1 MTGQI
6 PERTKTMQIIIRALR
21 CVVAAYKG
29 ADQKLTGQGLPGL
42 LAMTLGL
49 IGLIVMAF
57 AFLAP
62 ALFGAAGFQALAG
75 VFLFALTMLLI
86 AIFSDIFW
94 IVRSR

>member
-1 MTGQI
+1 
-6 PERTKTMQIIIRALR
+6 
-21 CVVAAYKG
+21 
-29 ADQKLTGQGLPGL
+29 
-42 LAMTLGL
+42 MTLGI

-75 VFLFALTMLLI
+75 VFLIALTMLLI
-86 AIFSDIFW
+86 PIFSDIFW